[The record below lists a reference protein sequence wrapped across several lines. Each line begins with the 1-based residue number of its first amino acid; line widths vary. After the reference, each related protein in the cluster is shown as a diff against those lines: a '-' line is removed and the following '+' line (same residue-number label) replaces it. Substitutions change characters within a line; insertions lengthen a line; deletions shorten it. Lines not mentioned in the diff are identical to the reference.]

1 MSTQIIS
8 QTKNRITI
16 ALKSGKE
23 KSFSLKSQSQ
33 LRDCVNYLESEDD
46 YIPLILAYGDDSLKA
61 SYRLN
66 DAGKQRATE
75 SRRFMR
81 YIESSAG
88 KREVNALND
97 AMIKAPGFMPKL
109 GDTAMGYR

>member
-1 MSTQIIS
+1 MSTQIVS

-16 ALKSGKE
+16 SLKSGKE

-33 LRDCVNYLESEDD
+33 LRDCVNYLESESD
-46 YIPLILAYGDDSLKA
+46 YIPLISQYGDDSLKA

-66 DAGKQRATE
+66 DAGKQAAKE
-75 SRRFMR
+75 SRQFMR
-81 YIESSAG
+81 YLRSDAG
-88 KREVNALND
+88 KREVNALDD
-97 AMIKAPGFMPKL
+97 AMVNALGFMPKL